1 MKKVLII
8 DSLIGNDYTICL
20 ASALQNAGAEIT
32 LIVPENRD
40 IENPVFTVKKWL
52 PSKDSR
58 KSKLL
63 KILTQILYLF
73 RLAYF
78 LIKERPAAVHFQFF
92 RFNTDPILFYILS
105 LFHIRLIYTAHN
117 ILPHNRFKNDYRL
130 FNLVYKSAD
139 KIIVH
144 SAYIKA
150 KLLSMFNIDSS
161 KIEVIPHG
169 NFNHYL
175 PETEMTK
182 EAARSSL
189 KLGMPD
195 NVVLFFGAIREYK
208 GVDLLLDAF
217 EIICKSKNQIKL
229 LIAGAPDSAEVEK
242 LYYDRIKEISENG
255 NILFFPEFIPSEK
268 VSVYFTASDV
278 VALPYKRID
287 HSGVVHLAYS
297 FAKPIIAT
305 RVGDFEEAI
314 EEGKSGYLVAPD
326 NAKMLAETII
336 KAFADKESLIRMGKY
351 AGELNY
357 TKYSWA
363 IIAGQTLNIY

>member
-20 ASALQNAGAEIT
+20 ASALHKAGANIT
-32 LIVPENRD
+32 LIVPENRE
-40 IENPVFTVKKWL
+40 IELPVFTVKKWL

-58 KSKLL
+58 KNKLF
-63 KILTQILYLF
+63 KIFTQLLFLLRLTHY
-73 RLAYF
+73 
-78 LIKERPAAVHFQFF
+78 LIKEKPDAVHFQFF

-105 LFHIRLIYTAHN
+105 LFNIRLIYTAHN
-117 ILPHNRFKNDYRL
+117 ILPHNRFKNDFRL
-130 FNLVYKSAD
+130 FNLVYKSAA

-150 KLLSMFNIDSS
+150 KLLSMFNIDSN

-175 PETEMTK
+175 PAGELSGE
-182 EAARSSL
+182 EARSEL
-189 KLGMPD
+189 KLNYED

-208 GVDLLLDAF
+208 GLDQLLEAYK
-217 EIICKSKNQIKL
+217 IISKSKNNIKL
-229 LIAGAPDSAEVEK
+229 LIAGAPDSAEVEQ
-242 LYYDRIKEISENG
+242 LYFDRIKEISGNG
-255 NILFFPEFIPSEK
+255 NIQFFPEFIPSEK
-268 VSVYFTASDV
+268 VATYFTASDV

-314 EEGKSGYLVAPD
+314 EEGKSGYLVEPGSPV
-326 NAKMLAETII
+326 MLAETII
-336 KAFADKESLIRMGKY
+336 NAFTDKDKLINMGIY

-357 TKYSWA
+357 TKYSWDK
-363 IIAGQTLNIY
+363 IAEQTLKIY

>member
-20 ASALQNAGAEIT
+20 AAALHKAGVNIT
-32 LIVPENRD
+32 LIVPENRE
-40 IENPVFTVKKWL
+40 IEAPAFTVKKWL
-52 PSKDSR
+52 PSKDSS
-58 KSKLL
+58 KNKLL
-63 KILTQILYLF
+63 KIFTQFLFLF
-73 RLAYF
+73 RLVHY
-78 LIKERPAAVHFQFF
+78 LIKERPEAVHFQFF

-117 ILPHNRFKNDYRL
+117 ILPHNRFNNDYRL
-130 FNLVYKSAD
+130 FNLVYKSAA

-150 KLLSMFNIDSS
+150 KLLSMFNIDSN

-175 PETEMTK
+175 PAGELTRE
-182 EAARSSL
+182 EARSTL
-189 KLGMPD
+189 KLNTDD

-208 GVDLLLDAF
+208 GLDLLLDAYK
-217 EIICKSKNQIKL
+217 IISESQNQIKL
-229 LIAGAPDSAEVEK
+229 LIAGSPDSAEVEK
-242 LYYDRIKEISENG
+242 RYYDRIKEISENG
-255 NILFFPEFIPSEK
+255 NILFFPEFIPFEK

-314 EEGKSGYLVAPD
+314 EEGKSGYLVDAGSPV
-326 NAKMLAETII
+326 MLAETII
-336 KAFADKESLIRMGKY
+336 KAFTDKNKLIKMGIY

-357 TKYSWA
+357 TKYSWDK
-363 IIAGQTLNIY
+363 IAEQTLKIY